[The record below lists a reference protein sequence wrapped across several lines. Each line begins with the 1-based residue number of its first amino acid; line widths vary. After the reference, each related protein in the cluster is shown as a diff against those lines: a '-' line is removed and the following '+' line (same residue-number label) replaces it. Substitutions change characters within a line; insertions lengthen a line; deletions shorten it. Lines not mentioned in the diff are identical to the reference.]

1 MSVQPPRRFLLLAAA
16 CVLIAATA
24 GCAAEARS
32 SSGQGGADFPT
43 LCLDLEDMSQAV
55 TKARNLSAFS
65 TPGDVKTARAAIDK
79 AFAAVEESA
88 DAEQVDV
95 TALKKEVD
103 KFDAFAT
110 RLPPGMTIGRALVAS
125 GVLRS
130 AMSSGPVTVDSV
142 PNLGPRIA
150 EGSGMKLGR
159 AFTSEPSTSIW

>member
-1 MSVQPPRRFLLLAAA
+1 MIVQLPRRLLPLAAA
-16 CVLIAATA
+16 CALIAATT

-32 SSGQGGADFPT
+32 SSGQGGADIPT
-43 LCLDLEDMSQAV
+43 LCLDLDDMSQAV

-65 TPGDVKTARAAIDK
+65 TPGDVKTARAAIDN

-110 RLPPGMTIGRALVAS
+110 RVPPGMTIGQSGSTIGAQAAVVAKEQAKVS
-125 GVLRS
+125 EAAGCT
-130 AMSSGPVTVDSV
+130 P
-142 PNLGPRIA
+142 
-150 EGSGMKLGR
+150 GS
-159 AFTSEPSTSIW
+159 